1 MATTPSTTA
10 PSASGPSASGP
21 CASGTSATG
30 TSRCCELAAVSF
42 CFRGGTTLFVDHRG
56 QLGSERHLF
65 PLPQAQLLVHN
76 LRLMYGPSAQ
86 ADLA

>member
-1 MATTPSTTA
+1 MATTPSTT
-10 PSASGPSASGP
+10 GPSASG
-21 CASGTSATG
+21 TSAPG

-42 CFRGGTTLFVDHRG
+42 SFRSGTTLFIDHRG
-56 QLGSERHLF
+56 QLGKERHLF

-76 LRLMYGPSAQ
+76 LRLIYGASAQ

>member
-1 MATTPSTTA
+1 MATTPSTTGT
-10 PSASGPSASGP
+10 SAL
-21 CASGTSATG
+21 GTSATSS
-30 TSRCCELAAVSF
+30 SRCCELAAVSF
-42 CFRGGTTLFVDHRG
+42 CFRGGTTLFVDQRG
-56 QLGSERHLF
+56 QLGCERHLF